1 VLGLY
6 PLHTAALSFDGP
18 SADEPSRISNIPY
31 IFLETRI
38 IGMHFAA
45 DIISLPSLKFFM
57 VASGS
62 NY

>member
-1 VLGLY
+1 
-6 PLHTAALSFDGP
+6 
-18 SADEPSRISNIPY
+18 
-31 IFLETRI
+31 
-38 IGMHFAA
+38 MHFAA